1 MEKGVEISFQLSG
14 SAKSV
19 DTVYA
24 LGNLT
29 GNRYKDELEIDWRI
43 FHVTLGNEKFYKVLF
58 TGKKV
63 GHLHHGADSAV
74 RKYFDDLSKKDYNEI
89 MSLYEK
95 AKKEPGFV
103 TRPISELKEDYDLW
117 EDKLWQYI

>member
-14 SAKSV
+14 SAQSI

-29 GNRYKDELEIDWRI
+29 GNKYKDELEIDWRI

-63 GHLHHGADSAV
+63 GRLHHNADSTI
-74 RKYFDDLSKKDYNEI
+74 RKYFDDLSKKDYNEL
-89 MSLYEK
+89 MALYTT
-95 AKKEPGFV
+95 AKKVPGFV
-103 TRPISELKEDYDLW
+103 TRPINE
-117 EDKLWQYI
+117 